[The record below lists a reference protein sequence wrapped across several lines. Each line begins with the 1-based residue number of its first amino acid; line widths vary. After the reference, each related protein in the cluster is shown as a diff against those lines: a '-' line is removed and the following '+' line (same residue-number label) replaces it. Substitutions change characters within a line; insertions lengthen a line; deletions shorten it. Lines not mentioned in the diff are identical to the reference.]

1 MTLSA
6 SLLRE
11 LVNPNLSVG
20 GRAELCCE
28 LAKEFENQGE
38 YEQAREVL
46 GGLWPHIGERP
57 QLAGLEPASTGE
69 VLLRV
74 GVLTGLIGSKNQI
87 AETQE
92 TAKDLIS
99 ESLAVFESLNYQK
112 KIAEAQTE
120 LAYCYWRTGEIS
132 EARDL
137 LKEALSRLATDS
149 ELKAKAVLRLAVVER
164 RAGYH
169 NRALRILTKSA
180 SLFQRINSN
189 TLKGCYHQA
198 IADVLENLWA
208 SDGPKDYLDR
218 ALVEYAAALKKQ
230 PPR

>member
-1 MTLSA
+1 MTLRA

-46 GGLWPHIGERP
+46 SGLWPRIGERP
-57 QLAGLEPASTGE
+57 HLAGLEQSSTGE

-92 TAKDLIS
+92 T
-99 ESLAVFESLNYQK
+99 
-112 KIAEAQTE
+112 
-120 LAYCYWRTGEIS
+120 GE
-132 EARDL
+132 
-137 LKEALSRLATDS
+137 
-149 ELKAKAVLRLAVVER
+149 
-164 RAGYH
+164 
-169 NRALRILTKSA
+169 KSN
-180 SLFQRINSN
+180 Q
-189 TLKGCYHQA
+189 
-198 IADVLENLWA
+198 
-208 SDGPKDYLDR
+208 
-218 ALVEYAAALKKQ
+218 
-230 PPR
+230 